1 MQKNKWWADRKKAAE
16 SVAAGH
22 NFKAFPTVPIP
33 AWKYGKSVSLDSL
46 KSVTDSYVKTLE
58 PKRKL
63 VLPVLPATVKDS
75 LAAFT
80 ASIKQDKSLP
90 EIQNMLVQALA
101 DKAVVE
107 ENGRMLEGFK
117 VRFDMPESKR
127 LDDPIPSW
135 SGRAKGGANRMRSG
149 DPIIFSSGSWEA
161 PGLGTLTDL
170 PLAPRVQFVS
180 HAAAARML
188 AHRRAQVHDRYLKL
202 WAKKVLVSPE
212 SAVVPLKEVD
222 YQLASKFEVRHSG
235 LMVGSHGGWPPSS
248 R

>member
-16 SVAAGH
+16 SAAAGH

-33 AWKYGKSVSLDSL
+33 AWTYGKSVSLDSL

-117 VRFDMPESKR
+117 VRSTCQKASAWTILYR
-127 LDDPIPSW
+127 L
-135 SGRAKGGANRMRSG
+135 
-149 DPIIFSSGSWEA
+149 
-161 PGLGTLTDL
+161 GLGEQRGGMVLT
-170 PLAPRVQFVS
+170 
-180 HAAAARML
+180 
-188 AHRRAQVHDRYLKL
+188 
-202 WAKKVLVSPE
+202 E
-212 SAVVPLKEVD
+212 SARVILSTILRVLRKLQV
-222 YQLASKFEVRHSG
+222 
-235 LMVGSHGGWPPSS
+235 
-248 R
+248 